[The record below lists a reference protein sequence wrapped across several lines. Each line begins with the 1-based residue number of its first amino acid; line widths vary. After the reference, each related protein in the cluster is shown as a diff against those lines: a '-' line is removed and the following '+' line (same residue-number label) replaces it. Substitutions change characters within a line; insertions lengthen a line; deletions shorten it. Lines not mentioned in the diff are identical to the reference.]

1 MRVRKV
7 FERRVRN
14 ESERETGEEQ
24 REKQVNQAER
34 EEEDGEAA
42 QDGGVAVL
50 SVTATRQRRERSD
63 KGKVTITA
71 RDEAM
76 LKWIGEQYAVRLDQL
91 QVLLGRR
98 AQAPTQAEDLVS
110 ADTARRVVTR
120 WVKAGWVERRKIFHR
135 EPEWVWLTRN
145 GMQLAGLAYF
155 AGQPS
160 PVMLRHYY
168 QVNRIRLSVEQR
180 HGTDRWVS
188 ERALK
193 PQRQRV
199 QDTHYADAEVRIGEA
214 TVGLEI
220 ELTVKKAA
228 KLAAIVAGLAREYR
242 TIWYF
247 VKPEVLRGVRQA
259 IAYLPAAEQRRFK
272 LYDIETLTEIAP

>member
-1 MRVRKV
+1 MI
-7 FERRVRN
+7 VRN
-14 ESERETGEEQ
+14 IIGKISKQEVEEQ
-24 REKQVNQAER
+24 NTESVENNEKERKR
-34 EEEDGEAA
+34 EEERAGARHDLGELQKGEKRKRKA
-42 QDGGVAVL
+42 
-50 SVTATRQRRERSD
+50 RSD
-63 KGKVTITA
+63 KGAVLITS
-71 RDEAM
+71 RDEVA
-76 LKWIGEQYAVRLDQL
+76 LRWIGEQYAIRIDQL
-91 QVLLGRR
+91 QVVLGRQ
-98 AQAPTQAEDLVS
+98 AQARTEAEGIIS
-110 ADTARRVVTR
+110 EGTARRVVTR

-135 EPEWVWLTRN
+135 EPDWVWLTRA

-160 PVMLRHYY
+160 PVMLRHYF

-180 HGTDRWVS
+180 HGADRWVC
-188 ERALK
+188 ERAIK

-199 QDTHYADAEVRIGEA
+199 QDVHYADAEVRIDEA

-242 TIWYF
+242 TVWYF

-259 IAYLPAAEQRRFK
+259 IAYLPAAEQRRFR